1 MEALAERFSG
11 GEVTTLCHRV
21 FDCAQPGLEP
31 IKDDATVVVIRR
43 QPAKGE
49 EAKAQSGASG

>member
-1 MEALAERFSG
+1 MAERFSS

-21 FDCAQPGLEP
+21 FDCAQPGYDP

-43 QPAKGE
+43 QPTKGE
-49 EAKAQSGASG
+49 ESKQAGTSN